1 MSKRFAVVFVA
12 AVGLVGSPAVQ
23 ADAVPS
29 APSLWDGRIVAADGR
44 PVVGEIVAYARPAGL
59 GLDEGSAPLQ
69 EVARTRTDGSGRYV
83 LRSLHTD
90 VMRTA
95 EDQNGW
101 TNVMVAAFGD
111 DGSFNLAFD
120 SLAWAPAGG
129 FHAQTA
135 DDPAEG
141 RWITTP
147 AERLAAERGEIRAL
161 SADAKEDPADVA
173 SERPPV
179 MVLSNPG
186 ERGFS
191 AQGSIPNPD
200 KPADRNCLGVTKA
213 EQVGDG
219 IDTKV
224 GEVHLDRDWTGNF
237 SYSSTRSS
245 SFQVGVRQGGP
256 GWGVGG
262 STSSMQQSEF
272 ENHSAPEL
280 ESRRLWNFAAN
291 LRYGHY
297 WWRCY
302 GAGGRWY
309 DAESVQP
316 YTWIGGLRPSVGG
329 PEPGCNPSHT
339 AAVQGN
345 GGFAVR
351 MAGRSTTYEGAVQ
364 VLGFAGSVTTT
375 HGDKVKTT
383 WVNKPSQTRLLC
395 GERADPANPQKQTR
409 IRSLP

>member
-1 MSKRFAVVFVA
+1 MSFKRAAFVVA
-12 AVGLVGSPAVQ
+12 ATVGLMGSPAVR
-23 ADAVPS
+23 AEVPT
-29 APSLWDGRIVAADGR
+29 APTLWEGRIVAADGL
-44 PVVGEIVAYARPAGL
+44 PLKGEIVAYARPAGM
-59 GLDEGSAPLQ
+59 GLDEGSAPLR
-69 EVARTRTDGSGRYV
+69 EIARTRTDGSGRYM

-90 VMRTA
+90 LLRAA

-135 DDPAEG
+135 DDPAKG
-141 RWITTP
+141 RWVTTP
-147 AERLAAERGEIRAL
+147 AERLAAEQGEIRAL
-161 SADAKEDPADVA
+161 SADAKEDPAEVA
-173 SERPPV
+173 NEHPS
-179 MVLSNPG
+179 VLVLRNQG

-191 AQGSIPNPD
+191 AQGSIPKPD

-219 IDTKV
+219 INTKV
-224 GEVHLDRDWTGNF
+224 GEVHLERDWTGNF

-245 SFQVGVRQGGP
+245 SFQVGVRQGGQ

-280 ESRRLWNFAAN
+280 ESPRLWNFSAN

-302 GAGGRWY
+302 GAGARWY

-316 YTWIGGLRPSVGG
+316 YTWIGGLPPSVGG
-329 PEPGCNPSHT
+329 PEPGCNPSHR
-339 AAVQGN
+339 APVQGN
-345 GGFAVR
+345 GGYAVR
-351 MAGRSTTYEGAVQ
+351 TAGRSSTYEAAIQ
-364 VLGFAGSVTTT
+364 VLGFSGSVTTT
-375 HGDKVKTT
+375 NGDKVRTV
-383 WVNKPSQTRLLC
+383 WVNKAPGTRSLC
-395 GERADPANPQKQTR
+395 GEVADIAQGNRPTR
-409 IRSLP
+409 IRALP